1 MTPPK
6 KPRRKPRKRFEC
18 IVILG
23 GQEITKMIMA
33 PDAES
38 VRAHYT
44 GRGYKVKSVV
54 PYNTAHVKAKN
65 GGGWKVSNAYFNK
78 AVAEFGLKLPVVV
91 QQIGR
96 VGSTNANYALCL
108 RGQEPRGVTVP
119 RGARI
124 FHLVKAKSYHTPEQ
138 ASQSL
143 WHELTHARQAEDA
156 IRKVLADDSA
166 WQSNAFVA
174 DEAWERKVKHQ
185 RENFSYEDRPI
196 EREARRTAAAMNQ
209 QYKLTLANRG

>member
-23 GQEITKMIMA
+23 GQEITKLIIA
-33 PDAES
+33 PNAES

-65 GGGWKVSNAYFNK
+65 GGGWKLSNAYWRK
-78 AVAEFGLKLPVVV
+78 ALEEFGLQLPVVV

-96 VGSTNANYALCL
+96 VGDTNANYRLL
-108 RGQEPRGVTVP
+108 MRGQEPRGVVVP
-119 RGARI
+119 RGANL
-124 FHLVKAKSYHTPEQ
+124 FHLVKAKSYHTAEQ
-138 ASQSL
+138 ASESL
-143 WHELTHARQAEDA
+143 WHELTHARQAEEA
-156 IRKVLADDSA
+156 IRKSLGDDG
-166 WQSNAFVA
+166 WQRNPFAA
-174 DEAWERKVKHQ
+174 YEAWERKAKYQ
-185 RENFSYEDRPI
+185 RENFPYENRPI